1 MYLLKSFF
9 HAPRPYFI
17 DFELADK
24 TLNET
29 CSAEFG
35 SPSGHSVGVSGPFTG
50 IVAYYVFIKYK
61 DYYNKNPVKKIF
73 IYILTA
79 IKIFLVTYSRVY
91 TGRHSFDQLIS
102 GISLGLFC
110 THFSTFYFVPNYYN
124 HIMDWNRKHDN
135 WKYFRYSVI
144 FFISFLVSA
153 GIIFLYVDKNVPIPN
168 EWYT

>member
-1 MYLLKSFF
+1 M
-9 HAPRPYFI
+9 APCNRCWVLCAHWLVVST
-17 DFELADK
+17 E
-24 TLNET
+24 
-29 CSAEFG
+29 AEFPCCCCCWKVFWGRG
-35 SPSGHSVGVSGPFTG
+35 SIGYIRIGCLKYIQSGVEPS
-50 IVAYYVFIKYK
+50 
-61 DYYNKNPVKKIF
+61 PVYQKIF

-153 GIIFLYVDKNVPIPN
+153 DIIFLYVDKNVPIPN